1 MQRTTYTAEQKAEAL
16 AIVAAEGIT
25 AASRTLNIPPGTV
38 AAWAHRNGVQS
49 PTIEEMVKVTEASR
63 QTVAQRKA
71 ALAETLLDHAVR
83 IAGQLEQPAVEKVV
97 KVVGFGSG
105 VSGTEVVEVSYERP
119 PTADQKRIAET
130 VGVLVAQVQ
139 LLTGEATSRVESSL
153 TVEGAKQQA
162 LGVVDELA
170 ARRAS

>member
-1 MQRTTYTAEQKAEAL
+1 MQRTTYTPEQKAEAL
-16 AIVAAEGIT
+16 AIVASKGISE
-25 AASRTLNIPPGTV
+25 AARTLGIPPGTV

-49 PTIEEMVKVTEASR
+49 PTVEEMVKITEASR
-63 QTVAQRKA
+63 LTVAQRKA
-71 ALAETLLDHAVR
+71 ALAEDLLNHAVR

-105 VSGTEVVEVSYERP
+105 VSGTEIVEVTYERP

-130 VGVLVAQVQ
+130 IGVLVDKIQ
-139 LLTGEATSRVESSL
+139 LLTGEATSRTETAL
-153 TVEGAKQQA
+153 TVDGAKERA